1 MKPHGDTTVTVEG
14 IVVRSKPRYSS
25 NPEGIKNN
33 WEQILKGAS
42 GLDRWILWADT
53 DESFALTPEALEKV
67 ESFAASLKEHRCIA
81 LIFTVSN
88 PIMPFY
94 ISKIKAVIGIPFFSS
109 ESGEEIK
116 DFITQI
122 STKN

>member
-109 ESGEEIK
+109 ESG
-116 DFITQI
+116 
-122 STKN
+122 

>member
-81 LIFTVSN
+81 LVFTVSN

>member
-67 ESFAASLKEHRCIA
+67 ESFAVSLKEHRCIA
-81 LIFTVSN
+81 LVFTVSN

>member
-42 GLDRWILWADT
+42 GLERWILWADT
-53 DESFALTPEALEKV
+53 DKSFALTPDALETV
-67 ESFAASLKEHRCIA
+67 VSFAAALKEHGCIA
-81 LIFTVSN
+81 LVFTVSN

-94 ISKIKAVIGIPFFSS
+94 IRKIKSRIEIPFFSS
-109 ESGEEIK
+109 ESVDEIK
-116 DFITQI
+116 EFIEKI
-122 STKN
+122 SATH